1 VLWELESIRLIV
13 DTNKRQWVISDLE
26 IIRFIEDTDKRKW
39 VISVR
44 E

>member
-1 VLWELESIRLIV
+1 MLWELESIRLIV
-13 DTNKRQWVISDLE
+13 DTNKMQWVISDLE